1 MDALEIDSVPLQ
13 RARHVVSEIARVAA
27 AVEALRRDDFAEL
40 GRLMAESHQ
49 SLRDDYEVSSQEL
62 DLLVGLATAQEY
74 VLGARLTG
82 AGFGGCTVNLVQADA
97 VEAFEREVIA
107 PYRQRAG
114 LAAEMYVTALSD
126 GLRTWR
132 L

>member
-1 MDALEIDSVPLQ
+1 
-13 RARHVVSEIARVAA
+13 
-27 AVEALRRDDFAEL
+27 
-40 GRLMAESHQ
+40 MAESHQ

-82 AGFGGCTVNLVQADA
+82 AGFGGCTVNIVRTDA
-97 VEAFEREVIA
+97 VDAFERDVMA
-107 PYRQRAG
+107 AYRERTV
-114 LAAEMYVTALSD
+114 LPAEMYATEASD

-132 L
+132 V